1 MDNKGSKRHGERK
14 NSNFLV
20 KMFSSFTEFT
30 DDTTKITGKDKIII
44 AVLVVICAVISF
56 YHFGTVKCPK
66 TYYNFAY
73 AGDSVGIEIDGV
85 SQEVS
90 KMRYYTG
97 AEIGD
102 ITIMVSNDGKSY
114 KELQTFTEEA
124 VFAWE
129 DVVIGSSFKYAKFM
143 SKDGGN
149 YLGDIQLYNKYGEK
163 LNIKATDNES
173 TVIVDETNTVPN
185 RISNINSS
193 YFDEI
198 YFARSAYEYANGLS
212 AMEWVH
218 PPLGKLIMAIPV
230 AIMGMSTFSYR
241 LMGVIAGILMVPVL
255 YIFAK
260 RIFKKT
266 KWASLAG
273 ILMTFDSFRYTQSR
287 LGTVDTILVLF
298 IMLSALFM
306 YQYLLLDKK
315 DDMKPKLI
323 NLGLSGLFIGCAI
336 ATKWTGLYAGLALA
350 VTFFGDLYLDYRD
363 KNKKIGKNDYV
374 HLALLFL
381 GVVGMIPIAIYYLTT
396 FAVNSSLATTLTFG
410 YYLVVALLFIF
421 MLVRYFVNRS
431 SKMWKLFIWCFVFF
445 AVVPLVIYVSS
456 YVLFPNVTNY
466 KNTFLGVL
474 HQIKDMYHY
483 HSTLVDTHPFSSGWF
498 TWPFMTKPIWY
509 YVVYYGGNVKS
520 TIVAIGNPAIWW
532 MSIVGTIY
540 MVIDAFKSKNKS
552 YMFLLIFIAC
562 CWLPYAVIGR
572 VMFLYHFF
580 PVLPFA
586 MLAVVAFIKWI
597 TEKSNSNN
605 IYWFYIAVV
614 LLMFALFYP
623 VTSGI
628 VTTSEYVDK
637 LRWLKDWYF

>member
-1 MDNKGSKRHGERK
+1 MNNKGSKRQGGRK
-14 NSNFLV
+14 KSNFLLNF
-20 KMFSSFTEFT
+20 FSSFTDFS
-30 DDTTKITGKDKIII
+30 DDTAKITGKDKIII
-44 AVLVVICAVISF
+44 AILVVICAIISF
-56 YHFGTVKCPK
+56 YNFGTVNCPK

-73 AGDSVGIEIDGV
+73 ANDSVGIEIDGV

-90 KMRYYTG
+90 KIRYYTG
-97 AEIGD
+97 AEIGN
-102 ITIMVSNDGKSY
+102 ITIMVSNDGTSY
-114 KELQTFTEEA
+114 RELQTFTEQS

-129 DVVIGSSFKYAKFM
+129 DVVIGSSFKFAKFV
-143 SKDGGN
+143 SKDGNN
-149 YLGDIQLYNKYGEK
+149 YLGEVQLYDKYGNK
-163 LNIKATDNES
+163 LQTKAADNES
-173 TVIVDETNTVPN
+173 KVIVDEAKTVPN

-198 YFARSAYEYANGLS
+198 YFARSAYEYANGIT

-218 PPLGKLIMAIPV
+218 PPLGKLLMAIPV

-260 RIFKKT
+260 RLFKQT

-273 ILMTFDSFRYTQSR
+273 LLMTFDSFKFVQSR

-306 YQYLLLDKK
+306 YQYLVLDKK

-350 VTFFGDLYLDYRD
+350 ITFFGDLYLDYR
-363 KNKKIGKNDYV
+363 NRNQKITKNDYL
-374 HLALLFL
+374 HMALLFL
-381 GVVGMIPIAIYYLTT
+381 GVVGIIPIAIFYLTT
-396 FAVNSSLATTLTFG
+396 FAVSTSLATTLTFL
-410 YYLVVALLFIF
+410 YYFVIALVAIF
-421 MLVRYFVNRS
+421 MLIKYFVNRS

-445 AVVPLVIYVSS
+445 VGIPLIIYVSS

-466 KNTFLGVL
+466 KNTLLGVL

-483 HSTLVDTHPFSSGWF
+483 HSTLVDTHPFSSSWIS
-498 TWPFMTKPIWY
+498 WPFLYKPIWY
-509 YVVYYGGNVKS
+509 YVNVYGGNVKS

-540 MVIDAFKSKNKS
+540 MVIDAFKNKNKS
-552 YMFLLIFIAC
+552 YMFILIFIVC

-586 MLAVVAFIKWI
+586 MLAVVAFIKWL
-597 TEKSNSNN
+597 TEKFESNN

-614 LLMFALFYP
+614 ILMFVLFYP
-623 VTSGI
+623 VTSGV

-637 LRWLKDWYF
+637 LKWLKEWIF